1 MDKVLRGLRLPEN
14 VAPGW
19 LVVQLLGSVVIL
31 ATLLTTGETQSFVWV
46 AYGAAAA
53 CWVGFVLV
61 NERLPRT
68 SAVLLAAGATVVA
81 PVISLASDTSAL
93 VIGVVMLG
101 RFAALTTLGVRVI
114 VATGCADIALCIIGG
129 LIGDVGVG
137 ETLGNPLGL
146 VIILLFG
153 LNRRQYRIHLAQTR
167 ALLEQTKRAQ
177 AEQARAAALDER
189 TRIAREIHDVLA
201 NSLGALVVQLELAEA
216 LMEKNED
223 GQALER
229 ILVSRRLAVDGLAEA
244 RNAVAALRAD
254 VPPLDRALADL
265 VQRHRKV
272 NAAEVSFRTEGDL
285 RAPAFAVVA
294 CLVATAREALTN
306 TAKHAPGC
314 PVTVVLGFE
323 PRAIRLTVRNPL
335 SGEPQEGKGFGVTGM
350 RERLAQVGGRLSAGP
365 EPGAWQ
371 VVAEVPEPAHNGGDH
386 G

>member
-31 ATLLTTGETQSFVWV
+31 ATLLTTAETQPLVWV

-53 CWVGFVLV
+53 CWVGFVLGH
-61 NERLPRT
+61 ERLPRT
-68 SAVLLAAGATVVA
+68 AAALLAAGATVVA
-81 PVISLASDTSAL
+81 PVISVASDTSAL

-101 RFAALTTLGVRVI
+101 RFAALITPGVRLI
-114 VATGCADIALCIIGG
+114 VATGCADIALCVLGG
-129 LIGDVGVG
+129 LLADVSLG

-167 ALLEQTKRAQ
+167 RLLEQTKRAQ
-177 AEQARAAALDER
+177 AEQTRAAALDER

-216 LMEKNED
+216 MLEQKD
-223 GQALER
+223 DDRALER
-229 ILVSRRLAVDGLAEA
+229 VLVSRRLAVDGLAEA

-254 VPPLDRALADL
+254 VPPLARALEDL
-265 VQRHRKV
+265 AQRHHKLSGT
-272 NAAEVSFRTEGDL
+272 EVSFGTEGEL
-285 RAPAFAVVA
+285 RTPPFSVVA
-294 CLVATAREALTN
+294 CLVALAREALTN
-306 TAKHAPGC
+306 AAKHAPGE
-314 PVTVVLGFE
+314 PVTMVLGFE
-323 PRAIRLTVRNPL
+323 PDRVRLTVRNPVA
-335 SGEPQEGKGFGVTGM
+335 GDPGAGTGFGLTGM
-350 RERLAQVGGRLSAGP
+350 RERVSQVGGRLSTGTCQG
-365 EPGAWQ
+365 EWQ
-371 VVAEVPEPAHNGGDH
+371 VVAEVPEPGHTGGDH

>member
-31 ATLLTTGETQSFVWV
+31 ATLLTTAETQPLVWT

-53 CWVGFVLV
+53 CWVGFLLV
-61 NERLPRT
+61 HERLPRT
-68 SAVLLAAGATVVA
+68 AAGLLAAGATVVA

-101 RFAALTTLGVRVI
+101 RFAALTTPRVRVI
-114 VATGCADIALCIIGG
+114 VATGCADIALCVLGG
-129 LIGDVGVG
+129 LLADVSLG

-153 LNRRQYRIHLAQTR
+153 LNRRQYRIHLAQTQ

-254 VPPLDRALADL
+254 VPPLAQALADL
-265 VQRHRKV
+265 AQRHGKM
-272 NAAEVSFRTEGDL
+272 NETEVSFRTEGEV
-285 RAPAFAVVA
+285 RAPAFPVVA

-306 TAKHAPGC
+306 AAKHAPGR
-314 PVTVVLGFE
+314 PVTMVLGFE
-323 PRAIRLTVRNPL
+323 PESVRLAVRNPL
-335 SGEPQEGKGFGVTGM
+335 DGEPKQGKGFGVTGM
-350 RERLAQVGGRLSAGP
+350 RERLAQVGGRLCAGP
-365 EPGAWQ
+365 ERGEWQ
-371 VVAEVPEPAHNGGDH
+371 VLAEVPEPDGGDH